1 MNELKS
7 DLVLMKTSIK
17 IKAETL
23 YIEMHKDSGDL
34 SQSQYTDQMS
44 QLFIK

>member
-7 DLVLMKTSIK
+7 DLVMMNKK

-34 SQSQYTDQMS
+34 SQSQCTDQML
-44 QLFIK
+44 QLFIQ

>member
-1 MNELKS
+1 MYEWTEIWPGY
-7 DLVLMKTSIK
+7 DEYK

-34 SQSQYTDQMS
+34 SQSQYTDQML
-44 QLFIK
+44 QLFIQ

>member
-34 SQSQYTDQMS
+34 SQYTDQMS